1 MPTLSLP
8 VPPVTGTCFGSNS
21 GSNIGY
27 MFLGEVA
34 LGREHH
40 ITKDQ
45 PNLQQSPPGF
55 DSVIARG
62 YTEPDPTQDTVLEL
76 DGQPVTVPQGPPK
89 VFPEFQSSHFSQS
102 EYLIYQESQC
112 RLRYL
117 LEICL

>member
-8 VPPVTGTCFGSNS
+8 VPPVTGMRFGSDS
-21 GSNIGY
+21 IGY

-40 ITKDQ
+40 ITEDQ

-62 YTEPDPTQDTVLEL
+62 YTEPGECLKLDRPEDRGRAEGPRFFQGGGAMERSGREIVSSLKSLTVS
-76 DGQPVTVPQGPPK
+76 TNT
-89 VFPEFQSSHFSQS
+89 
-102 EYLIYQESQC
+102 C
-112 RLRYL
+112 
-117 LEICL
+117 